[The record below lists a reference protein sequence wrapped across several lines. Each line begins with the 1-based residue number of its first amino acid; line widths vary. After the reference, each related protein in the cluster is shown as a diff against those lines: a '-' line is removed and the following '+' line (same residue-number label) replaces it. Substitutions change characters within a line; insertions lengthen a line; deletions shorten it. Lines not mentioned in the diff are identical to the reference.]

1 MNVSLSFE
9 MICLIPIILMGELIP
24 ILIGGLKI
32 QESLVVI
39 LVLSQGVTEEVALNS
54 NFKNLTYKII
64 CTRSIEI

>member
-1 MNVSLSFE
+1 
-9 MICLIPIILMGELIP
+9 MGELIP
-24 ILIGGLKI
+24 ILTGGLKI